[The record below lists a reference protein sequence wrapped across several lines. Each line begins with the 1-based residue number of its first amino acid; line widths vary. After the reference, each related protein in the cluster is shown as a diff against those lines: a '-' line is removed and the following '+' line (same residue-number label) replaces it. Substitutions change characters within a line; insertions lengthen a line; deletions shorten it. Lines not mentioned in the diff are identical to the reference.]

1 MPFVIYV
8 LGLGIFAQG
17 TSEFMLSGVLPSVV
31 HDLDVP
37 LSSAGL
43 LVSAFAIGMFT
54 GAPLL
59 GLATLKMPRRA
70 APR

>member
-17 TSEFMLSGVLPSVV
+17 TSEFMLSGVLPSVA

-37 LSSAGL
+37 PPPSAAGPHRWSSQG
-43 LVSAFAIGMFT
+43 
-54 GAPLL
+54 
-59 GLATLKMPRRA
+59 
-70 APR
+70 